1 MKQILKK
8 ALKFYNEGVNY
19 MPCESTLLA
28 ARGICKYEMGDEE
41 GAEQDQLRLQKLG
54 FFENNK
60 QEENMILIAAS
71 K

>member
-1 MKQILKK
+1 
-8 ALKFYNEGVNY
+8 

-54 FFENNK
+54 FFESNK

>member
-1 MKQILKK
+1 
-8 ALKFYNEGVNY
+8 
-19 MPCESTLLA
+19 
-28 ARGICKYEMGDEE
+28 MGDEE

-54 FFENNK
+54 FFESNK